1 MENNG
6 ENQTFSFTYSAK
18 QQEEVRRIRQKYQ
31 PAQPDKMEQLR
42 RLDESATRPGMIVGL
57 SMGTVGTLVLG
68 LGMSCAMVWAGELFL
83 PGIVIGLAGIAM
95 VALAY
100 PLYLAITRRQRKK
113 IAPEILRLSDELM
126 Q

>member
-18 QQEEVRRIRQKYQ
+18 QQEEVRQKYQ